1 MTLIG
6 VNRSIILP
14 ASVYEFLE
22 TTRDLDNV
30 PRESRRRG
38 HRRALSNPFGFG
50 GQSTCLWIGGYDE

>member
-14 ASVYEFLE
+14 ASDYEFLE

-30 PRESRRRG
+30 PRAFRRRR
-38 HRRALSNPFGFG
+38 HRRALSDSFVFG
-50 GQSTCLWIGGYDE
+50 GQSICLWIGGYDE